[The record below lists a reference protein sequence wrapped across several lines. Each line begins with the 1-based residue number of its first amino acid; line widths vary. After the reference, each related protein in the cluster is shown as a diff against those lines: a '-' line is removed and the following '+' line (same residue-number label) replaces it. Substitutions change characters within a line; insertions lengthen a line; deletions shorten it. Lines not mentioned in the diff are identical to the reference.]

1 MQKLQRLR
9 CGRTV
14 QLQSGAHEFWLCAP
28 LAAEMGRH
36 WQPHRTFIKTGTRF
50 QAAGRR
56 TFEICKELSSSASEL
71 TPSSSLAP
79 L

>member
-1 MQKLQRLR
+1 MQKPQRLR

-36 WQPHRTFIKTGTRF
+36 WQPHRTFIKTETPPTR
-50 QAAGRR
+50 
-56 TFEICKELSSSASEL
+56 
-71 TPSSSLAP
+71 P
-79 L
+79 LPRNMLR